1 MRGRGG
7 AQKECP
13 QEWGHGSL
21 ERLLYEH
28 AASFGAGPELRRPE
42 SLCHRNLHQGVLRAG
57 PGDGTAV
64 AAHAFIVADPQ
75 YNRTQPERFL
85 ALHDAL
91 AAAVALLDRKSTR
104 LNSSHA

>member
-7 AQKECP
+7 AQKEGP
-13 QEWGHGSL
+13 QECGHGSL
-21 ERLLYEH
+21 ERLLYEQ

-42 SLCHRNLHQGVLRAG
+42 SLCHRNLDQGVLRAG
-57 PGDGTAV
+57 PGDSTAC

-91 AAAVALLDRKSTR
+91 AAAVALLLIDDVFVEI
-104 LNSSHA
+104 L